1 MVDGS
6 RYKNRK
12 GLFVISD
19 GLAGLYVTDPVF
31 ILIHEVFVQDQEPL
45 EF

>member
-1 MVDGS
+1 MEDGS

-12 GLFVISD
+12 DFVISD
-19 GLAGLYVTDPVF
+19 SLAGLYVTDPVF
-31 ILIHEVFVQDQEPL
+31 ILIHGVFVQDQEPL